1 MKMKM
6 AFHSKMSKKSF
17 KDYFLKM
24 SLNLETGPNLADDN
38 PRKLKQTIRRMCGHG
53 AVSTRILEE
62 IYSYRTDVVF
72 SSMTNFR
79 DIQNS

>member
-1 MKMKM
+1 
-6 AFHSKMSKKSF
+6 MSKKSF

-38 PRKLKQTIRRMCGHG
+38 PRKLKQTIGRMCGHG

>member
-1 MKMKM
+1 
-6 AFHSKMSKKSF
+6 MSTKSV
-17 KDYFLKM
+17 KDY
-24 SLNLETGPNLADDN
+24 LNVAQLGNHGPNHADDN
-38 PRKLKQTIRRMCGHG
+38 PRKLKQTTGGTCGHG

>member
-1 MKMKM
+1 
-6 AFHSKMSKKSF
+6 MSKKSF
-17 KDYFLKM
+17 KDYFNVAHLG
-24 SLNLETGPNLADDN
+24 NHGPNHAHDN
-38 PRKLKQTIRRMCGHG
+38 ARKLKQTIRRMCGHG
-53 AVSTRILEE
+53 AVSTRILQE